1 MRLIDLTPRWK
12 IGPIIGSSLG
22 SLVFRGGLEGR
33 IRWEREGEIF
43 SFLSAPPTSQQHHFF
58 FFFGK
63 NTNNGLRLLKNSTY
77 GSAPI
82 KLSSCFCSQDISHFY
97 MILSGDSVGG
107 GLWRVR
113 QRLVREWDQ
122 NKKVFFLSFAII
134 LAGIIKLFRITFRFG
149 LEERCCRGLRL
160 LRKCSSWLHW
170 GNSYFQY
177 TFSRLVDIL
186 ESYTHGYIQ
195 VKKL

>member
-1 MRLIDLTPRWK
+1 MKTSRENWKVNILKIDKSCALNAINWFDSAMKNRSHNRKESRLSSVW
-12 IGPIIGSSLG
+12 GSW
-22 SLVFRGGLEGR
+22 LVGGGT
-33 IRWEREGEIF
+33 RWERDGEIL
-43 SFLSAPPTSQQHHFF
+43 SFLSAPPPSRHHYFF
-58 FFFGK
+58 FIFRK

-97 MILSGDSVGG
+97 MILSSGSVGG

-134 LAGIIKLFRITFRFG
+134 LAGVVIKHFRITFRFG
-149 LEERCCRGLRL
+149 LE
-160 LRKCSSWLHW
+160 
-170 GNSYFQY
+170 
-177 TFSRLVDIL
+177 D
-186 ESYTHGYIQ
+186 
-195 VKKL
+195 